1 MVRGGSRTTDGRD
14 SSSEWTRALAD
25 SVSLHASPIA
35 QKVFGAA
42 GPPTNIPTSAPSH
55 IVAVRTSDA
64 KLGMY
69 TYWKP
74 RSMDIDTS
82 RPIQHELYDYTTPSG
97 VQELDNQAGRSPRQA
112 ALQGLLDHEVLPE
125 LRAPLPDFLD
135 DAQQQGLAN
144 MNELALLF
152 SSGARSALDVSC
164 YVPGPQSVSGDRTD
178 L

>member
-1 MVRGGSRTTDGRD
+1 MSV
-14 SSSEWTRALAD
+14 EEMAAL
-25 SVSLHASPIA
+25 LKSPLA

-55 IVAVRTSDA
+55 IGAVRTSNA

-74 RSMDIDTS
+74 GSMDIDTS
-82 RPIQHELYDYTTPSG
+82 RPIHHELYDYTTSSG
-97 VQELDNQAGRSPRQA
+97 VQELDNQAGRGPKQA

-144 MNELALLF
+144 MKEPAALR
-152 SSGARSALDVSC
+152 G
-164 YVPGPQSVSGDRTD
+164 G
-178 L
+178 